1 MVTIREDVS
10 RKSCCATYGGS
21 RSCPATD
28 KLFVVD
34 YDGVLKGVLPIKRLL
49 VNDPD
54 KQVAEVMASD
64 PVTFHPDE
72 DAYEAA
78 QAFERYDLVSTPVVD
93 KEAS

>member
-1 MVTIREDVS
+1 M
-10 RKSCCATYGGS
+10 
-21 RSCPATD
+21 
-28 KLFVVD
+28 
-34 YDGVLKGVLPIKRLL
+34 LPIKRLL